1 MEVGPCGGCG
11 CGFRWGVPAKKAT
24 TRKEAPV
31 SSNLWAYIG
40 TDDLQVKEA
49 ALAKSRELAEAAGEF
64 GFEVIEGAADNA
76 DHASRIVG
84 SVIEALQ
91 TLPFFGGGKVVWLK
105 GATFLADTVTGRAQA
120 TVESLERLAAVLPAL
135 PADVQF
141 LVSATEVD
149 KRRTFYLTLKKVA
162 NLEVFDLIDTSK
174 GNWEGL
180 VADLVARRSEEYGL
194 QFHPEAMDLFVM
206 MAGENTRQIENELE
220 KIDLYLGEGRRRVM
234 PDDVR
239 AIVSQTKGSVV
250 FELGNAIAK
259 RRLPLALALVDELM
273 AQDEAPIGILLA
285 AVVPTVRNLF
295 AAKQLEERYGIR
307 ATSYNE
313 YTAQLE
319 RKLSARER
327 DRLPKKK
334 DGSGLNAYPL
344 FLAAKEASAY
354 SRAELQRALEE
365 CLVANRRLVTSGL
378 DPVIVL
384 NQLLFRVLPP
394 SGR

>member
-1 MEVGPCGGCG
+1 MGEFVDEDAFGGVGIAGVAEEIFFSGGAGRVVFGAAGAAGAGVPVVFGLEACEVREVG
-11 CGFRWGVPAKKAT
+11 
-24 TRKEAPV
+24 
-31 SSNLWAYIG
+31 
-40 TDDLQVKEA
+40 
-49 ALAKSRELAEAAGEF
+49 GEF
-64 GFEVIEGAADNA
+64 VPCDDVHAGAAF
-76 DHASRIVG
+76 DHGVAEVR
-84 SVIEALQ
+84 A
-91 TLPFFGGGKVVWLK
+91 FGEHE

-120 TVESLERLAAVLPAL
+120 TVESLERLAAVLPTL
-135 PADVQF
+135 PVDVQF
-141 LVSATEVD
+141 LLSATEVD
-149 KRRTFYLTLKKVA
+149 KRRTFYLTLKKLA

-220 KIDLYLGEGRRRVM
+220 KIDLYLGEKVRRVM

-344 FLAAKEASAY
+344 FLAAREAGAY